1 MIEFNVKF
9 MSVRIEVTGPVREFF
24 FGTLGHLRLVFYKQI
39 IGGEYNG
46 VKKIIPFILF
56 LGP

>member
-9 MSVRIEVTGPVREFF
+9 MPVRIEVTGPVREFF

-39 IGGEYNG
+39 VGGEYNG
-46 VKKIIPFILF
+46 VKKLYLSYYF
-56 LGP
+56 